1 MENKKRSF
9 PIPDLS
15 PRLKEVA
22 RFVRNGACVAD
33 VGTDHA
39 YLPIYLLKNGI
50 AEYAVATDVREGPLV
65 HARDNVDFYRVS
77 EKVAIYRTDG
87 LVGIEKYSPD
97 DIMICGMGGELIL
110 RIVTECE
117 YTRTPGVRLLLQP
130 MSSFAEMREGLSES
144 GYAIESESLVR
155 DGHMIYQVAVFVY
168 TGEKSKL
175 SPVELLLGPENV
187 RAKSELFR
195 EYAAIHLR
203 KLERKIDSKGGA
215 GYDVLEDIGLAK
227 SIRNILTACEN
238 TEDTENADST

>member
-9 PIPDLS
+9 PLPDIS
-15 PRLKEVA
+15 PRLVEVS
-22 RFVRNGACVAD
+22 RFVRSGACVAD

-39 YLPIYLLKNGI
+39 YLPIYLLKKGI

-65 HARDNVDFYRVS
+65 HTRDNGDFYKVS

-117 YTRTPGVRLLLQP
+117 YTRKEGVRLLLQP
-130 MSSFAEMREGLSES
+130 MSSFAELRQGLCEG
-144 GYAIESESLVR
+144 GYSIEEESLVR
-155 DGHMIYQVAVFVY
+155 DGHMIYQVLVCVY
-168 TGEKSKL
+168 TGEKSRL
-175 SPVELLLGPENV
+175 SPAELLLGPKNV
-187 RAKSELFR
+187 REKSELFR

-215 GYDVLEDIGLAK
+215 GYDVLEDIKLAEA
-227 SIRNILTACEN
+227 IRNLLK
-238 TEDTENADST
+238 D